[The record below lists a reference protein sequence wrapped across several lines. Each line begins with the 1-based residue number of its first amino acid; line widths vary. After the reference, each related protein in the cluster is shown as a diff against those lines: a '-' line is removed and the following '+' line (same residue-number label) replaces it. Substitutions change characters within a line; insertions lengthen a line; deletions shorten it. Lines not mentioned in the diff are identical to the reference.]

1 MKELRRDFLDFELAV
16 GAVPCQSWCGSIK
29 YKEVRAI
36 IVRVSLWT
44 EIEISLVL
52 FS

>member
-1 MKELRRDFLDFELAV
+1 MKELRQASPDLLAV
-16 GAVPCQSWCGSIK
+16 GAVPRQSWCGSIK

>member
-1 MKELRRDFLDFELAV
+1 MKELRQASPDFELAI

-29 YKEVRAI
+29 YKEARAI